1 MDRMHQ
7 LEEEL
12 RDLKSSLK
20 ELRQEI
26 AALREESCTGKIQA
40 MLSQRG
46 LPVLSHSDHSW
57 VLLPKDAPS
66 LHKDA
71 LYALMRRYSFR
82 LFLRELLKHPE
93 GDHVRRLTQYCS
105 IRTAQS
111 YAGALSKIGILGT
124 QPNGSY
130 QLLNPRIRT
139 LGPTLEWYVSQIF
152 QREFMAPSLFGV
164 KLKNTRHGGDHDV
177 LAVLSDA
184 LITVEVKSSP
194 PRGIELQEIRAFLD
208 RLLDL
213 RAHTAIFLVDTELRM
228 RDKIVPHFE
237 ETLKEVHSKPEGWA
251 VLPLRDEI
259 FHVMHRI
266 YLINSRRGIYT
277 NLRHCLRDS
286 LFWENRDGMFH
297 ETERCPQGSRR
308 PGPPVS

>member
-20 ELRQEI
+20 ELWHEI

-105 IRTAQS
+105 MRTAQS

-152 QREFMAPSLFGV
+152 QREFMAP
-164 KLKNTRHGGDHDV
+164 
-177 LAVLSDA
+177 
-184 LITVEVKSSP
+184 
-194 PRGIELQEIRAFLD
+194 
-208 RLLDL
+208 
-213 RAHTAIFLVDTELRM
+213 
-228 RDKIVPHFE
+228 
-237 ETLKEVHSKPEGWA
+237 
-251 VLPLRDEI
+251 
-259 FHVMHRI
+259 
-266 YLINSRRGIYT
+266 
-277 NLRHCLRDS
+277 
-286 LFWENRDGMFH
+286 
-297 ETERCPQGSRR
+297 
-308 PGPPVS
+308 